1 MHLSKY
7 LKSLISKYEREK
19 NCILSDVVVVSV
31 GQKLLHYGTK
41 KTSKYKDPE
50 IPRDYIN
57 VAYVKTH
64 VIPVVTAH

>member
-1 MHLSKY
+1 MYLSKY
-7 LKSLISKYEREK
+7 LKSLISKYKRAK

-31 GQKLLHYGTK
+31 GKKGFTLWKKKL
-41 KTSKYKDPE
+41 SKYKDLE

-57 VAYVKTH
+57 VAYVKTP